1 MRYKLLLSWVL
12 LAAMSLSGLAEP
24 PRVARA
30 VAAGSVAAPAAARS
44 ASSVVLR
51 PNDAIEL
58 RLSGMPPDDAQQFSG
73 TLYTIGGDG
82 QVNIPYAG
90 ALQAAGRTPSELE
103 RAIERAL
110 IEKKIFRWPTANI
123 NINAPTSGRYV
134 TIGGNVRSPGRTQ
147 WSADL
152 TLMSA
157 IADHGGPGDFAGDK
171 INLIRNGAIT
181 VYSHRKLQKDP
192 SQDPRLQPGDQV
204 DLK

>member
-1 MRYKLLLSWVL
+1 
-12 LAAMSLSGLAEP
+12 MSLSGLAAP

-30 VAAGSVAAPAAARS
+30 VAAAAPAAPTSARS
-44 ASSVVLR
+44 ASSLVLR

-73 TLYTIGGDG
+73 TLYTVGGDG

-90 ALQAAGRTPSELE
+90 SLQAAGRTTSELE

-110 IEKKIFRWPTANI
+110 IDKKIFRWPTATI

-134 TIGGNVRSPGRTQ
+134 TIGGTVRSPGRTP

-152 TLMSA
+152 TLMSS
-157 IADHGGPGDFAGDK
+157 ISDHGGPGDFSGDK

-181 VYSHRKLQKDP
+181 PYSYRKLQKDP
-192 SQDPRLQPGDQV
+192 SQDPRLLPSDQV